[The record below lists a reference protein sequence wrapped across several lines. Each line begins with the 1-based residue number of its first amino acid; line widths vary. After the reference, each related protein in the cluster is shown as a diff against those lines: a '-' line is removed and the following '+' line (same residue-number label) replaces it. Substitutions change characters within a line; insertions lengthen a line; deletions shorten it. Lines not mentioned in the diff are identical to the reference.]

1 MNRKQLQQQLVTWS
15 SLASVRHSCV
25 WNLQRLGHCPDL
37 EEQNFAVLSVL
48 HLPVRESRL
57 QSSLGALWDSVESG
71 GLFLQHRLSK
81 ESYSP
86 VHFSGSPERED
97 KAYENSKK
105 DF

>member
-1 MNRKQLQQQLVTWS
+1 M
-15 SLASVRHSCV
+15 
-25 WNLQRLGHCPDL
+25 WNLQRSGHCPDL